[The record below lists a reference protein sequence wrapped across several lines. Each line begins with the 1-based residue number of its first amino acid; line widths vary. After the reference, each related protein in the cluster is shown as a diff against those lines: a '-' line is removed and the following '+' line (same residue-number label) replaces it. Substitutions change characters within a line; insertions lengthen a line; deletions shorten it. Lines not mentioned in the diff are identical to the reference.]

1 MGKTTTYVGLD
12 VHKGYDSGRVGGDG
26 HPGRGAGVWEDHPYV
41 SRAGMTLTTKLASRH
56 GELRFCYEAGPCGY
70 GIQRQLAG
78 LGHECVVVAPS
89 LIPRKPGERV
99 KTDRRDAGKLA
110 TLHRAGELTPV
121 WVPDQAHE
129 AMRDLVRARQAA
141 VRSLRQA
148 RQQLVRFPASGMA
161 ITASDLPG
169 RRRTSALVVRPQV
182 RPTCLLYS
190 VGRCRRSCRSGN
202 RATQPA
208 GGARSKPPCLEWSLV
223 AVVQALPGALRGIRL
238 VAAAATLVAEDW

>member
-12 VHKGYDSGRVGGDG
+12 VHKDTIVVALAEMGI
-26 HPGRGAGVWEDHPYV
+26 RGEVREYGKITHTSA
-41 SRAGMTLTTKLASRH
+41 ALKTLTTKLASRH
-56 GELRFCYEAGPCGY
+56 GDLRFCYEAGPCGY

-121 WVPDQAHE
+121 WFRIRRTRRCVISCVLGRRRCVAC
-129 AMRDLVRARQAA
+129 VRHANNCP
-141 VRSLRQA
+141 VSC
-148 RQQLVRFPASGMA
+148 FGMA

-169 RRRTSALVVRPQV
+169 RRRIGAG
-182 RPTCLLYS
+182 C
-190 VGRCRRSCRSGN
+190 
-202 RATQPA
+202 PA
-208 GGARSKPPCLEWSLV
+208 SSSTNLS
-223 AVVQALPGALRGIRL
+223 II
-238 VAAAATLVAEDW
+238 